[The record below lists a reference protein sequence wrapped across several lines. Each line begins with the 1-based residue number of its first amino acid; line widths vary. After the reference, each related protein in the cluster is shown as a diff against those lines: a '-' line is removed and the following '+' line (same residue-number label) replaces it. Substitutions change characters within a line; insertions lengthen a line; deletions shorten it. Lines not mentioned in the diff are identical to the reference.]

1 MIISDLNYI
10 ESLDLESAEAVEGST
25 GGYYPYIPGY
35 YGGSFASAVAAA
47 TAVGNNAIA
56 ITATSATAVPGGAS
70 ASSASLAVSG

>member
-10 ESLDLESAEAVEGST
+10 ESLDLQSAGEVD
-25 GGYYPYIPGY
+25 GGDGYYIPGFP
-35 YGGSFASAVAAA
+35 GGSFASAVAAA

-70 ASSASLAVSG
+70 ASSASLAISG